1 MSGVLRNL
9 KITWSTTQMFSM
21 QTFCLE
27 GRLEIGAGF
36 LTVFFFKPA
45 RVALVVS
52 AVGVPSE
59 VVGMTA

>member
-1 MSGVLRNL
+1 MSRVLRNL
-9 KITWSTTQMFSM
+9 KITWSTTQMFSV

-36 LTVFFFKPA
+36 LTVFFFKSA

-52 AVGVPSE
+52 AVAVPSE